1 MSAARASAPWS
12 ATQYLKFEDE
22 RTRPARDLLAQVP
35 LAEAR
40 LVVDLGCGPATSTA
54 LLAAR
59 FPGARV
65 IGVDSDPDM
74 LAAAKKRLPG
84 ADYVA
89 ADICGW
95 RPEPG
100 TDLLYANAV
109 FQWVPDHLGVLV
121 RLFDALATGGVLA
134 VQMPD
139 NMEEPAQT
147 LMREAARAGPWHD
160 ALEPATRS
168 RDALHPPGAYY
179 DRLIGAAARVEVWHI
194 HYQHRMAGPGA
205 IVEWF
210 KGSSLRPFLDAL
222 AAPSRPAFLAD
233 YEARLAT
240 AYPRRADGS
249 VLLRY
254 PRLFVVAV
262 RA

>member
-1 MSAARASAPWS
+1 VTSARSSGPWS

-35 LAEAR
+35 LTEAR

-54 LLAAR
+54 LLAER
-59 FPGARV
+59 FPDARV

-74 LAAAKKRLPG
+74 LAAAKKRLPR
-84 ADYVA
+84 AHYVA
-89 ADICGW
+89 ADIREW
-95 RPEPG
+95 TPEPR

-109 FQWVPDHLGVLV
+109 FQWVPDHLDVLV
-121 RLFDALATGGVLA
+121 QLFDALAPGGVLA

-139 NMEEPAQT
+139 NLEEPAQT
-147 LMREAARAGPWHD
+147 LMREAARAGPWRD
-160 ALEPATRS
+160 ALEPLTRS

-179 DRLIGAAARVEVWHI
+179 DRLIGAAERVEVWHI

-222 AAPSRPAFLAD
+222 DARSRPAFLAD
-233 YEARLAT
+233 YEARLAA

-249 VLLRY
+249 VLLRF
-254 PRLFVVAV
+254 PRLFVVAIK
-262 RA
+262 A